1 MSEGPTGR
9 RFRPVPDFVRTL
21 IVYSISSIAITFYAL
36 RALQG
41 APRLPSPQERLLL
54 VLLATIPLGLLAI
67 FVLRMRGLLIDLRRR
82 RYGARLRTRLVG
94 LFLLAIVAASV
105 PQGVVLLRIALAAQ
119 ASSASQDVRA
129 GLGAGLDLVLG
140 YYADDARRL
149 EFIARND
156 LPQLAAGRLPGQP
169 ERVLA
174 ILREREP
181 RMDGLEVFSEG
192 ASVAF
197 AGDPQ
202 ARLGST
208 PSTAVGGPLAS
219 STQGGI
225 VRLRYLAPWGLHR
238 NAVVLSLR
246 MPDGFDSGAAALSR
260 ARAQAE
266 LTVPFSERWTRL
278 LILLYGLFVLP
289 LFMLA
294 AILGIATA
302 DYIIEPILSLE
313 DATRRVAQGDFGTR
327 LLVKPGDETGRLI
340 ASFNRM
346 LSEIEKYREG
356 DLRQGKI
363 DAWRDIAQRLAHE
376 LKNPLTPIRLAAE
389 RLLRVA
395 KNDGAKALDLIE
407 PSMLA
412 IVAEVEAMDGLLQD
426 FRSFASLPE
435 PERDWAD
442 LRGLVDESVSVYRA
456 SYPEVRFDRD
466 DVPEG
471 LTLRVDRAQFK
482 RALAN
487 LLTNAVEAM
496 DGRGLVEISAELVKT
511 AESRYCRL
519 RITDDG
525 PGVPADAMGRIFSPY
540 FTTKPTGTGLGLAI
554 VERIVADHGGSIH
567 CESEEGSG
575 ASFYID
581 FPLDH

>member
-21 IVYSISSIAITFYAL
+21 IVYSISSIAIAFYAL